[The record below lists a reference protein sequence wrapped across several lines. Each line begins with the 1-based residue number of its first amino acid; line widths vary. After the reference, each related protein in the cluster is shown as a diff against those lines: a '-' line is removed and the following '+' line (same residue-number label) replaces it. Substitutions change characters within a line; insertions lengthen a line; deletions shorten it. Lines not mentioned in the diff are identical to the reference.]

1 MRSSG
6 HSIRSVA
13 VVGLGFVGLPLAMAF
28 AGKGFRV
35 MGIDID
41 AEKIESLNGGQS
53 YLADVPNDVLAD
65 MMAKERF
72 FPTYRFDRVG
82 EMDAIILCVPT
93 PLKKREPDLSY
104 IMSAVEFI
112 LPHLRRGQ
120 LVVLESSTY
129 PGTTDEYI
137 AKRIEDRG
145 FVIGRDMFL
154 GYSPERID
162 PGNVLYSL
170 EDIPKII
177 SGMTKACLEKV
188 SELYGAVFRQTV
200 PVSSTR
206 MAEFVKLMENSQ
218 RMINISFINE
228 LNMLARKLNLD
239 IWEAIEAAK
248 TKPMGFQ
255 PYYPSAGIG
264 GHCIPVDP
272 FYLSWI
278 GMREGVPLSMINQA
292 GIINDTMP
300 HFVVG
305 ATCAE
310 LPRLTNGKRPAVGVV
325 GLTYKKDVNDIRE
338 SASLKV
344 IRLLQMRNID
354 VYVHDPVYRGPLPER
369 TSPFAI
375 EEPDM
380 SRLDATLILVDHS
393 GVDWEKLVALSRKV
407 IDTRNATSGI
417 SSRKIVRL

>member
-1 MRSSG
+1 MNSSG

-35 MGIDID
+35 TGIDID
-41 AEKIESLNGGQS
+41 AEKIDSLSGGKS
-53 YLADVPNDVLAD
+53 YLADVPDEVLAD
-65 MMAKERF
+65 MLAKERF
-72 FPTYRFDRVG
+72 FPTYRFDRAG
-82 EMDAIILCVPT
+82 EADAIIICVPT

-137 AKRIEDRG
+137 ATRIEEQG
-145 FVIGRDMFL
+145 FAIGRDIFL

-162 PGNVLYSL
+162 PGNALYSL
-170 EDIPKII
+170 VDIPKVI

-206 MAEFVKLMENSQ
+206 MAEFVKLFENSQ
-218 RMINISFINE
+218 RMINISFVNE

-248 TKPMGFQ
+248 TKPIGFT

-292 GIINDTMP
+292 GIINDIMP
-300 HFVVG
+300 HFVVS
-305 ATCAE
+305 AVCAE
-310 LPRLTNGKRPAVGVV
+310 LPRRTNGQRPAVGVV

-344 IRLLQMRNID
+344 IRLLQAKNIE
-354 VYVHDPVYRGPLPER
+354 VYVHDPVYNGPLPER
-369 TSPFAI
+369 TASFRI
-375 EEPDM
+375 EEEDM
-380 SRLDATLILVDHS
+380 SKLDATLILVDHS
-393 GVDWEKLVALSRKV
+393 GMDWEKLVALSRKV
-407 IDTRNATSGI
+407 VDTRNVTSDI
-417 SSRKIVRL
+417 PSRKIVRI